1 MIVKYRMNSTCTL
14 ANMKADI
21 NKIILGTATSPGDF
35 SSGCD
40 TANTTFY
47 GTYPSSI
54 YAVVNAGS
62 STYSKKHNDYGASYT
77 HYFRLTY
84 DSTKLQT
91 IALASGYTSGTDT
104 LINSQLLTDE
114 REGCFWNG
122 TVQST
127 PYNGSYYSQNVGGSQ
142 ISINSIYRGAPYVGQ
157 RVENQSTTQA
167 TEINAPPGL
176 RLKTQI
182 TGSTGSTGSYVGNK
196 AVEVWRGSGI
206 EFFSFN
212 EYSNINVQTYTF
224 NANTAP
230 FGIDIIITDKCL
242 IMNAQGQNTCI
253 GIIDIGK
260 NGITR
265 NYTDSMMMASVDLN
279 CKLAK
284 IPYTFK
290 YSTNSYGASV
300 DNILY
305 QFTPVRSLDAS
316 NNLVVIEN
324 PVFLQEPD
332 NLNAIQSVY
341 GIFAIPQNFYTQAA
355 VYTDGTTYRY
365 VYNGY
370 AIPTT

>member
-21 NKIILGTATSPGDF
+21 NKIILGTATSPADF

-40 TANTTFY
+40 TANTVFY

-91 IALASGYTSGTDT
+91 IALANGYTSGTDT
-104 LINSQLLTDE
+104 LVNSQLMTDE
-114 REGCFWNG
+114 REGSFFYGICYGNNTEQFNINNTSYSSFNVNG
-122 TVQST
+122 
-127 PYNGSYYSQNVGGSQ
+127 
-142 ISINSIYRGAPYVGQ
+142 IYRGATYVGQ
-157 RVENQSTTQA
+157 RVEVAAVNDQA
-167 TEINAPPGL
+167 VNPPPGF
-176 RLKTQI
+176 RFAQQM
-182 TGSTGSTGSYVGNK
+182 TGSTGSTGNYRMNK
-196 AVEVWRGSGI
+196 LSEVWARAQI
-206 EFFSFN
+206 EFFSYN

-224 NANTAP
+224 NTNTAP
-230 FGIDIIITDKCL
+230 FGLDIVITDKCL
-242 IMNAQGQNTCI
+242 LINAEGQNTCI
-253 GIIDIGK
+253 GIFDIGK

-265 NYTDSMMMASVDLN
+265 NYTDSMMMCSVDLN
-279 CKLAK
+279 SKLAK

-290 YSTNSYGASV
+290 YSTNTYGASV

-305 QFTPVRSLDAS
+305 QFTPVRSLDS
-316 NNLVVIEN
+316 LGNVVIIEN

-332 NLNAIQSVY
+332 NLNAVQSVY
-341 GIFAIPQNFYTQAA
+341 GIFSIPANVYTKTA
-355 VYTDGTTYRY
+355 VYSDGSTYRY

>member
-21 NKIILGTATSPGDF
+21 NKIILGTAANSGDL

-40 TANTTFY
+40 TANTYFY
-47 GTYPSSI
+47 GTYPSGT
-54 YAVVNAGS
+54 YAVENSGT
-62 STYSKKHNDYGASYT
+62 STYSKVHSDFGSSYT

-91 IALASGYTSGTDT
+91 ITLARGYTSGSDT
-104 LINSQLLTDE
+104 LVNSQLLTDE
-114 REGCFWNG
+114 REGSFFYATC
-122 TVQST
+122 VST
-127 PYNGSYYSQNVGGSQ
+127 PYNGSYYSQNVPGSQ
-142 ISINSIYRGAPYVGQ
+142 MSINGIYRGNPYVGQ
-157 RVENQSTTQA
+157 RVENQSQTQSNEVN
-167 TEINAPPGL
+167 TPPGF
-176 RLKTQI
+176 RLKTQL
-182 TGSTGSTGSYVGNK
+182 TGSTGSTGVYNTSK
-196 AVEVWRGSGI
+196 AAEVWRGTQI
-206 EFFSFN
+206 EYFSYN

-242 IMNAQGQNTCI
+242 LINAQSQNTCI
-253 GIIDIGK
+253 GIFDIGK

-265 NYTDSMMMASVDLN
+265 NYTDSMLMCSVDLN

-290 YSTNSYGASV
+290 YITNSYGASV
-300 DNILY
+300 DNTML

-316 NNLVVIEN
+316 NNLVIIEN

-332 NLNAIQSVY
+332 NLNAIQSMY
-341 GIFAIPQNFYTQAA
+341 GIFAIPQNFYTQGAI
-355 VYTDGTTYRY
+355 YTDGTTYRY
-365 VYNGY
+365 VYNGF

>member
-21 NKIILGTATSPGDF
+21 DKIILGTATVPGDF

-47 GTYPSSI
+47 GTYPSGT
-54 YAVVNAGS
+54 YAVENSGT
-62 STYSKKHNDYGASYT
+62 STYSKVHNDYGASYT

-84 DSTKLQT
+84 DGSKLQT
-91 IALASGYTSGTDT
+91 MTLARGYTSGSDT
-104 LINSQLLTDE
+104 LVNSQLLTDE
-114 REGCFWNG
+114 REGSFFHGICYGYGTEQYNTNNTSGSSFNFNG
-122 TVQST
+122 
-127 PYNGSYYSQNVGGSQ
+127 
-142 ISINSIYRGAPYVGQ
+142 IYRGAPYVGQ
-157 RVENQSTTQA
+157 RVEIASVNELAVMT
-167 TEINAPPGL
+167 PPGFRIAQQL
-176 RLKTQI
+176 
-182 TGSTGSTGSYVGNK
+182 TGSTGSTGNYRMNK
-196 AVEVWRGSGI
+196 LVEVNARGST
-206 EFFSFN
+206 EFISWN

-224 NANTAP
+224 NATTAP

-242 IMNAQGQNTCI
+242 IINAQSQNTFI

-265 NYTDSMMMASVDLN
+265 NYTDSMMMCSVDLN

-300 DNILY
+300 DNTML

-316 NNLVVIEN
+316 NNLVIIEN

-332 NLNAIQSVY
+332 NLYAIQSMY
-341 GIFAIPQNFYTQAA
+341 GIFAIPQNFYTQGAI
-355 VYTDGTTYRY
+355 YTDGTTYRY
-365 VYNGY
+365 VYNGF